1 MLWLLEYK
9 CQSII
14 RAMYTPAFI
23 LQHPIAVAGVPEYN
37 WFFSCLVIFYFF
49 IRSSGFLFIRS
60 SGFGQIYQLDF
71 ANLGLKIKRNY
82 NFLIFSCQNFF
93 LNIIYAF
100 LSGPNFVT
108 NKGGA
113 DKKPGY
119 FSIHCWR
126 FCRSNNN
133 LQEVQVWV
141 FWVRCSSP
149 PLFRLNSW
157 DMTSQ

>member
-60 SGFGQIYQLDF
+60 SGFGLMYQFVDVCLRGTFYQITIETNMT
-71 ANLGLKIKRNY
+71 A
-82 NFLIFSCQNFF
+82 C
-93 LNIIYAF
+93 
-100 LSGPNFVT
+100 GPS
-108 NKGGA
+108 
-113 DKKPGY
+113 DP
-119 FSIHCWR
+119 S
-126 FCRSNNN
+126 SNPAQGK
-133 LQEVQVWV
+133 LV
-141 FWVRCSSP
+141 
-149 PLFRLNSW
+149 
-157 DMTSQ
+157 